1 MISNIP
7 KLLTFGFLILISV
20 QQQAQEIWRE
30 DFPIPEK
37 GIWGDDDGETIH
49 TDFSGITGWTLEYT
63 NVILSRPD
71 DYAKTV
77 STSGGRFECRDI
89 NGQVTWRSEKI
100 YISGYQ
106 EVNVQFK
113 AAETGS
119 GANEQDKYIKAFY
132 ILDEQGEVPFGSN
145 AESKGNWGSSVV
157 EQKGLVGETLQLV
170 VYMNNHYSSD
180 KIYLDDILVTGKEDI
195 VPVFPG
201 ELVINEILFNPFP
214 ESTDYV
220 EIYNNSEK
228 ELPVHQL
235 YLASRDKNLE
245 LTQVYS
251 LSKTKHLLQPGNYLA
266 LTKDTNGVF
275 PWFTIRCYEC
285 FLQME
290 KFPSFNNDDDYVV
303 LLDAELQVIDELYYT
318 EEMHSE
324 LLFDNEGISLER
336 ISFSENTNSP
346 GNWYSASTES
356 GYGTP
361 GYQNSQHEN
370 ENLISPQITFSPE
383 SFSPN
388 NDGYNDKY
396 KIHYQL
402 EKTGYYANVRVYD
415 SAGRY
420 VLQLAKNN
428 LLGTEGEITWNGED
442 ETGQRQNIGVYVVLV
457 ELFDLNGNVK
467 RFKDGVVL
475 TDVLD

>member
-7 KLLTFGFLILISV
+7 KLLTFYFLFLLCL

-30 DFPIPEK
+30 EFPTPER
-37 GIWGDDDGETIH
+37 GIWGDVDGETIH
-49 TDFSGITGWTLEYT
+49 SDFSGVTTWTLEY
-63 NVILSRPD
+63 NNLSLSSPD

-89 NGQVTWRSEKI
+89 DGEVTWRSEKI
-100 YISGYQ
+100 NISGYQ
-106 EVNVQFK
+106 EVRVQFK
-113 AAETGS
+113 AVETGS
-119 GANEQDKYIKAFY
+119 GTNEQNKYIKAFF
-132 ILDEQGEVPFGSN
+132 ILDEQGEIPFGIN
-145 AESKGNWGSSVV
+145 AENTGNWGSSVV
-157 EQKGLVGETLQLV
+157 EQSGIVGESLQLV

-180 KIYLDDILVTGKEDI
+180 KIYLEDMLVTGKEDI

-201 ELVINEILFNPFP
+201 ELVINEILFDPFP
-214 ESTDYV
+214 EGNDYV

-245 LTQVYS
+245 LTQIYP
-251 LSKTKHLLQPGNYLA
+251 LSNTKHLLPPGNYLA
-266 LTKDTNGVF
+266 LTRDTNGVF
-275 PWFTIRCYEC
+275 PWFTIRCPEC
-285 FLQME
+285 FLQTE

-303 LLDAELQVIDELYYT
+303 LLDAELGVIDELYYT
-318 EEMHSE
+318 DEMHSE
-324 LLFDNEGISLER
+324 LLFDTEGISLER
-336 ISFSENTNSP
+336 ISFSKQTNMAEN
-346 GNWYSASTES
+346 WHSASTDS

-361 GYQNSQHEN
+361 GYQNSQYEN

-388 NDGYNDKY
+388 NDGYNDEY

-402 EKTGYYANVRVYD
+402 DKPGYYANVRVFD
-415 SAGRY
+415 SAGRF
-420 VLQLAKNN
+420 VLQLTKNS
-428 LLGTEGEITWNGED
+428 LLASSGEITWNGED
-442 ETGQRQNIGVYVVLV
+442 ETGQRQSMGVYVVVV
-457 ELFDLNGNVK
+457 EMFDLNGNVK
-467 RFKDGVVL
+467 RYKDGVVL